1 MLRYLNRRP
10 DSSIASVNRRVNK
23 RKSGYTSAVSS
34 AIMISAVAVIGSVL
48 LVWASTSFSTQ
59 QQSIDN
65 YYEKRSNS
73 VKEAVVIE
81 DVWFQSASPNYL
93 NITLR
98 NIGPIAISIKS
109 VTVGSTICT
118 VDGTS
123 CTWTGQGIIGL
134 KENSTVKVNF
144 AWTSGQVYDIVVT
157 TDRGSALRGIWKA

>member
-10 DSSIASVNRRVNK
+10 DSSIASVNRRVNR

-65 YYEKRSNS
+65 YYEKRSNT

-109 VTVGSTICT
+109 VTV
-118 VDGTS
+118 DGNS
-123 CTWTGQGIIGL
+123 YTWTGQGIIGL

-144 AWTSGQVYDIVVT
+144 AWTAGQVYDIVVT
-157 TDRGSALRGIWKA
+157 TERGSALRGIWKA

>member
-10 DSSIASVNRRVNK
+10 NGSIASVNRRVNR

-34 AIMISAVAVIGSVL
+34 AIMISSVAVIGSVL
-48 LVWASTSFSTQ
+48 LVWASTSFSAQ

-65 YYEKRSNS
+65 YYEGRSNT
-73 VKEAVVIE
+73 VKEAIVIE

-98 NIGPIAISIKS
+98 NFGPIAISIKS
-109 VTVGSTICT
+109 VTV
-118 VDGTS
+118 DGTS
-123 CTWTGQGIIGL
+123 YTWTGQGIIGI

-144 AWTSGQVYDIVVT
+144 AWIAGQVYDIVVT
-157 TDRGSALRGIWKA
+157 TERGSALRGIWKA